1 LSQLGGGAPLRHL
14 RGFFYPVKEKP
25 EIQAAL
31 DEIAAAEHGEQVEA
45 SDAPKQ
51 LTD

>member
-1 LSQLGGGAPLRHL
+1 VTPLRHI

-31 DEIAAAEHGEQVEA
+31 DEIEAADRDQHDVQRE
-45 SDAPKQ
+45 
-51 LTD
+51 LTESSTPSTE

>member
-1 LSQLGGGAPLRHL
+1 MSQLGATSPLRHI

-31 DEIAAAEHGEQVEA
+31 EELEAAEVDRVETQH
-45 SDAPKQ
+45 Q

>member
-1 LSQLGGGAPLRHL
+1 V
-14 RGFFYPVKEKP
+14 RGFFWPVKEKP

-31 DEIAAAEHGEQVEA
+31 DELEAEEA
-45 SDAPKQ
+45 RELESGHADAPKE